1 MARAAKSTL
10 LYDSAEAIAHLRAV
24 DPKLGA
30 LIDRTETIG
39 GFTLTPRHTR
49 SPFHSLFQAILYQQ
63 LHGKAAATIHRR
75 VRLIYS
81 SAEIRK
87 AIEAGADH
95 TQFADLLDDPHPQ
108 QLLDTPDDLLRA
120 AGVSFNKIKAMRDLS
135 ARTLDGT
142 VPTPAAIRKLADA
155 EIIER
160 LTAVRGIGSWTVE
173 MLLIFTL
180 GRPDVFHVT
189 DYGVRK
195 GYALTFQ
202 RVPRGRSSKPR
213 ALTAA
218 ELPKPEVMLRRAK
231 RWSPYRSVAAWYM
244 WRACDLDAASRKM
257 VLPDNDD

>member
-1 MARAAKSTL
+1 MPRIAKSAL
-10 LYDSAEAIAHLRAV
+10 LYNPAEALAHLRAA

-30 LIDRTETIG
+30 LIDKVEATG

-81 SAEIRK
+81 SAEIRT
-87 AIEAGADH
+87 AIEAGANH
-95 TQFADLLDDPHPQ
+95 TQFAHLLDDPHPQ
-108 QLLDTPDDLLRA
+108 QILDTPDDLLRA
-120 AGVSFNKIKAMRDLS
+120 AGVSFNKIKAMRDLA

-142 VPTPAAIRKLADA
+142 VPEPKAIRKLTDA

-180 GRPDVFHVT
+180 GRPDVFPVT

-195 GYALTFQ
+195 GFALTFM
-202 RVPRGRSSKPR
+202 RVPKSR

-257 VLPDNDD
+257 ILPDNDD

>member
-1 MARAAKSTL
+1 MTRNSRHKL
-10 LYDSAEAIAHLRAV
+10 LYEPAAAIAHLREA

-30 LIDRTETIG
+30 LIDKVEATG
-39 GFTLTPRHTR
+39 GFTLKPRHTR
-49 SPFHSLFQAILYQQ
+49 SPFHSLLQAILYQQ

-81 SAEIRK
+81 SAEIRA

-95 TQFADLLDDPHPQ
+95 TQFTHLLDDPHPQ
-108 QLLDTPDDLLRA
+108 QLLDTPDTLLRA
-120 AGVSFNKIKAMRDLS
+120 AGVSSNKIKAMRDLA

-142 VPTPAAIRKLADA
+142 VPTPIAIRKMHDA

-173 MLLIFTL
+173 MLLIFSL
-180 GRPDVFHVT
+180 GRPDVFPVT

-195 GYALTFQ
+195 GFALTFQ
-202 RVPRGRSSKPR
+202 RIPKSR

-218 ELPKPEVMLRRAK
+218 DLPKPEVMLRRAK
-231 RWSPYRSVAAWYM
+231 RWAPYRSVAAWYL
-244 WRACDLDAASRKM
+244 WRACDLDTASRQAI
-257 VLPDNDD
+257 VLPLSSSE